1 VINTLS
7 MIFENPKKLK
17 GQPYPRAAIPL
28 MITPPAVLPAM
39 SLKDMLRTS
48 REQTKV

>member
-1 VINTLS
+1 
-7 MIFENPKKLK
+7 MIFKNPKKFK
-17 GQPYPRAAIPL
+17 AIIFSHSNPFNDQ
-28 MITPPAVLPAM
+28 IPAVLPAM